1 MSRKALFF
9 DIDGTLVDNDT
20 KIAPKSAIE
29 ALKKAKQKGNL
40 VIINTGR
47 TKSIVK
53 GIRNTFDVDG
63 ISCGCGTQIIINGET
78 IFEHRLP
85 LERCNEI
92 KKVLLENN
100 VEGVL
105 EAQEAVYFSKAPFR
119 SYIIDRIY
127 QALEKEN
134 VSFTDTFTDTKHIF
148 DKACIHIEP
157 DVHDK
162 DKIFAAMPEL
172 NPMDRGAGFF
182 ECIPRGFDKG
192 RAVQI
197 ILDKYNISPDD
208 AYVFGDSINDLA
220 MFKCGAKNKIV
231 MGVHDKIL
239 EQYATLITKDVNED
253 GIAYALDKLELV

>member
-20 KIAPKSAIE
+20 KAAPKSAIE
-29 ALKKAKQKGNL
+29 ALKKARQKGNL

-47 TKSIVK
+47 TKSILS
-53 GIRNTFDVDG
+53 GIRRTFDVDG

-78 IFEHRLP
+78 IFEHRIP
-85 LERCNEI
+85 LEHANEI
-92 KKVLLENN
+92 RKVLLENN

-127 QALEKEN
+127 NALEGEN
-134 VSFTDTFTDTKHIF
+134 VSVTDAFTDTEHTF
-148 DKACIHIEP
+148 DKACIHIDP
-157 DVHDK
+157 RIHDK
-162 DKIFAAMPEL
+162 DKILSSMTGL
-172 NPMDRGAGFF
+172 VPMDRGDGFF
-182 ECIPRGFDKG
+182 ECVPKGYDKG
-192 RAVQI
+192 KAVQI
-197 ILDKYNISPDD
+197 ILEKYNIAPED

-220 MFKCGAKNKIV
+220 MFKSGAKNKIV

-239 EQYATLITKDVNED
+239 EQHATMITKNVNED
-253 GIAYALDKLELV
+253 GIAYALNKLELV